1 MTDEIAPL
9 TLDFLVA
16 RTQEIL
22 ASEMGKETVMLD
34 VQKGAY
40 FGMDEIGSTIWGM
53 IKTPVRIAELCAAL
67 QTRFSVD
74 AEECQRD
81 VLAFLEDLKKQ
92 GLLNVQ
98 PAG

>member
-1 MTDEIAPL
+1 MTDETASL
-9 TLDFLVA
+9 TLDSLVA

-34 VQKGAY
+34 IAKGAY
-40 FGMDEIGSTIWGM
+40 FGMDEIGSTIWDM
-53 IKTPVRIAELCAAL
+53 IESPVRISDLCATL
-67 QTRFSVD
+67 QSQFDVAAQD
-74 AEECQRD
+74 CQRD
-81 VLAFLEDLKKQ
+81 VLEFLNQLKEQ